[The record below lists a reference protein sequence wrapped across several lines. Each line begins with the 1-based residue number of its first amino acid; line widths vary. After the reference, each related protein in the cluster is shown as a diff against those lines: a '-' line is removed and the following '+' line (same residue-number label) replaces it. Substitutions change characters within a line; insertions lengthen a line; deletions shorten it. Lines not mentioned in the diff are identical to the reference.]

1 MVSTKKKKD
10 ESDKIQDGSKYINL
24 EPELDNSY
32 YAEETKKDK
41 KKVDKAYKEII
52 SDLLGEDYL
61 EEKFMPLSFAER
73 LKRAQTMRRFATK
86 IEMARERAS
95 KRKATPERLQ
105 SRAKKKAINIIRAR
119 ILKNKAYG
127 ELTPS
132 EKISLDKRLQNVP
145 QGTINRIARKMLPV
159 VRNAEN
165 TRLQN
170 MFTHKSLSASATG
183 FKSTNESINDLFET
197 FLNESKRPHMLFHKS
212 GSVKFDKR
220 FKLYKEKLK
229 NELAEFVVEIEECLK
244 EFTNVE
250 RVQSAIQHEKTA
262 DTIKHQRMLD
272 SAKLADKRKRQIIS
286 NNRKFVSENY
296 IEQILSR
303 EEDHKKIK
311 AALKDFH
318 DRIKDK
324 EYSSDKVYAIANQ
337 ILKDHE
343 MDDHINVKDLVNIYT
358 RVKRAKEFHK
368 HYNDFDTAD

>member
-1 MVSTKKKKD
+1 
-10 ESDKIQDGSKYINL
+10 
-24 EPELDNSY
+24 
-32 YAEETKKDK
+32 
-41 KKVDKAYKEII
+41 
-52 SDLLGEDYL
+52 
-61 EEKFMPLSFAER
+61 
-73 LKRAQTMRRFATK
+73 MRRFATK

-165 TRLQN
+165 VRMQN

-183 FKSTNESINDLFET
+183 IKSTNESLDDLFET
-197 FLNESKRPHMLFHKS
+197 FLDESKRPHMLFHKS

-220 FKLYKEKLK
+220 FKLYKEK
-229 NELAEFVVEIEECLK
+229 ELVEFIVFLEDNLH
-244 EFTNVE
+244 EFTNVD

-262 DTIKHQRMLD
+262 DAIKHQRMID

-296 IEQILSR
+296 IEQILAR

-318 DRIKDK
+318 DRVKDK
-324 EYSSDKVYAIANQ
+324 EYSSDKVFSIAKQ
-337 ILKDHE
+337 ILKMHE
-343 MDDHINVKDLVNIYT
+343 MDDHIDVKDLVNIYT